1 MFLIPA
7 CLLSFIFH
15 FQSCCSVACTAVDV
29 HHLGE
34 RLPDDFKFPL
44 SEPLLKRFE
53 YEFHSASYHLMN
65 EVVMALRTVIGHLT
79 KALHDVQNTEHEEL
93 KDQLV
98 PEFMLN
104 LYEHL
109 KGHSEVL
116 REVGVRSAQPS
127 HLQCLADL
135 PLMSAYDCLKLFF
148 GWVEEGYYDF
158 SALPFPFKVHMI
170 YQDRL
175 LMDQQLRLRWLGSI
189 SDLKEELQDLITVL
203 KHSEQDI
210 TNRVKEAAS
219 VSHCWER
226 GSCGNMEEIHSTQS
240 GFSFIKE
247 REITISGGQ
256 VFKNAQISKR

>member
-1 MFLIPA
+1 M
-7 CLLSFIFH
+7 
-15 FQSCCSVACTAVDV
+15 D
-29 HHLGE
+29 
-34 RLPDDFKFPL
+34 
-44 SEPLLKRFE
+44 
-53 YEFHSASYHLMN
+53 

-79 KALHDVQNTEHEEL
+79 KALRDMQNTDQEEL
-93 KDQLV
+93 KDQLI
-98 PEFMLN
+98 PDFMLN
-104 LYEHL
+104 LYQHL

-116 REVGVRSAQPS
+116 QEIGVRSAQPS

-135 PLMSAYDCLKLFF
+135 PLISAYDCLKLFF

-170 YQDRL
+170 YQDTL

-189 SDLKEELQDLITVL
+189 SDLKEELQELIDVL

-226 GSCGNMEEIHSTQS
+226 GSCGNMEEIHNSRS
-240 GFSFIKE
+240 GFHLSRKMGVKVA
-247 REITISGGQ
+247 ISQTKRGQ
-256 VFKNAQISKR
+256 